1 MTRLWRQ
8 RYEVIA
14 LAAVIAAAIAPTPL
28 IAYALAA
35 FVLAVTA
42 WSYRDDQ
49 ATVRTAKLLAVL
61 AVLVAAWSGETPLWT
76 LTAACVLAAGFL
88 AVAGAV
94 RIALGL
100 SHLETVNLVV
110 HRSFA
115 QRAAEPKLIISAT
128 GAAATLLPFAAAVP
142 EPMRPV
148 TDAAALGIMLAVL
161 LWTAVAVLANL
172 RRRRVESHPIDEDV
186 VAAVE
191 ALQPRFVVHFGGARF
206 SEYQI
211 QMWLPY
217 FDQIGDPYLVLVRDA
232 HLMKGT
238 AACTSAPIVLAPG
251 QNVLDKLLPQSVR
264 ACFYSNHA
272 QKNTALIR
280 HGELLHIQLMH
291 GDSDKAISRSALS
304 LMYDRVFVAGQ
315 AGVDRYHRHGVDLP
329 EHKFRLIG
337 RPQLHGIRVG
347 ERERAEGEAPVVLY
361 APTWTGFTED
371 VNYSSL
377 EEGRTI
383 VQAVLAREASVIF
396 RTHPYTRTNA
406 AYQAHAEEIRAIL
419 AADAAS
425 TGRPHR
431 WGPAAEQE
439 LSLVDCINAADVAVS
454 DISGAAS
461 DWLYS
466 GRPFAMTD
474 PKGLR
479 EDYLEEF
486 PVAEGAYLLE
496 PGAANI
502 EAVLDEMLVTDSKAV
517 RRQATREYYLGDHA
531 PGDLFEVF
539 AGAVRET
546 YAEPVRKEVA
556 ALVGEPVQAA

>member
-14 LAAVIAAAIAPTPL
+14 LVAVIAAAAAPSPL

-35 FVLAVTA
+35 FVLAGTA
-42 WSYRDDQ
+42 WSFRDDL
-49 ATVRTAKLLAVL
+49 TVVRTAKLLAVL
-61 AVLVAAWSGETPLWT
+61 AVLVGAWSSETPLWT
-76 LTAACVLAAGFL
+76 LTLACILAAGFL
-88 AVAGAV
+88 AVSTAA

-100 SHLETVNLVV
+100 SHLETVNLDV
-110 HRSFA
+110 RRAFA
-115 QRAAEPKLIISAT
+115 QRAAEPKLILAAT
-128 GAAATLLPFAAAVP
+128 GAAATLLPFAAAAP

-148 TDAAALGIMLAVL
+148 TDAAALGITVVTLA
-161 LWTAVAVLANL
+161 WAGVAVVANL
-172 RRRRVESHPIDEDV
+172 RRRRVETHPIDEAV

-251 QNVLDKLLPQSVR
+251 QNVLDKLLPESVR

-272 QKNTALIR
+272 QKNTALVR

-304 LMYDRVFVAGQ
+304 LMYDRVFVAGR
-315 AGVDRYHRHGVDLP
+315 AGVDRYHRHGVDIP
-329 EHKFRLIG
+329 EHKFRLVG
-337 RPQLHGIRVG
+337 RPQLHDIRVG
-347 ERERAEGEAPVVLY
+347 ERERAEGEAPVLLY
-361 APTWTGFTED
+361 VPTWTGFTED

-377 EEGRTI
+377 NEGKRI
-383 VQAVLAREASVIF
+383 VEAAVARGATVVF

-406 AYQAHAEEIRAIL
+406 AYQAHAEEIRALL
-419 AADAAS
+419 AADAARTS
-425 TGRPHR
+425 RPHR
-431 WGPAAEQE
+431 WGPAAERE
-439 LSLVDCINAADVAVS
+439 WSLADCINGSDVAVC

-461 DWLYS
+461 DWLFC

-474 PKGLR
+474 PRGLR
-479 EDYLEEF
+479 EEYLAEF
-486 PVAEGAYLLE
+486 PLAEGSYQLE
-496 PGAANI
+496 PGADNI
-502 EAVLDEMLVTDSKAV
+502 EKVLDELLDTDSKAALRAEV
-517 RRQATREYYLGDHA
+517 REYYLGSGT
-531 PGDLFEVF
+531 PETLFEDF
-539 AGAVRET
+539 ASAVRET
-546 YAEPVRKEVA
+546 YAEPVNKPVPQQPLEQVA
-556 ALVGEPVQAA
+556 